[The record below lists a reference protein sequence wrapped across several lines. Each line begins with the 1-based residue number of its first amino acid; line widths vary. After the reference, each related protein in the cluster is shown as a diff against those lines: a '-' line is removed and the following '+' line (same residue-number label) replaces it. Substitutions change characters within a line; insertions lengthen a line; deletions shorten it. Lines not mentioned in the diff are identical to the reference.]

1 MNNNIKLNTMKKTNV
16 DPRQSINSSDDY
28 GVVTERYYGCYRLG
42 AIIAGA
48 LIIILIIGTV
58 PVLFAIDNSKIILLV
73 TCCMLSI
80 VAILLFLSFGWQR
93 KQAKNQREK
102 FGREWVTTTKR
113 QNKEYKSVPTSSQT
127 SWKFWNTSNKDEL
140 TMIPEKSDLS
150 RMKIQ
155 STRQQT
161 HTIV

>member
-1 MNNNIKLNTMKKTNV
+1 MKNG

-28 GVVTERYYGCYRLG
+28 GDHGVVTERYYGCYRLG
-42 AIIAGA
+42 AIIAGV
-48 LIIILIIGTV
+48 LIIILIVGTV
-58 PVLFAIDNSKIILLV
+58 PVLFAIDNSKIVLLV

-93 KQAKNQREK
+93 KQVRNQRER

-113 QNKEYKSVPTSSQT
+113 QSKQYKSVPTSSHT
-127 SWKFWNTSNKDEL
+127 SWKFWNTANKDEL
-140 TMIPEKSDLS
+140 TMIPEKSDDLN

-155 STRQQT
+155 STRQPT